1 MLINKDKIIMKIYLP
16 KASAQN
22 LIFLIKTDV
31 SLVSSGPKKYM
42 FLENMFFYCLKT

>member
-31 SLVSSGPKKYM
+31 SLVSSGPKKRFM
-42 FLENMFFYCLKT
+42 FLENMTF